1 MIDQA
6 SAGSDTSLNLLSS
19 DATANELETTARLPA
34 TSSETP
40 AHETLRGSFLNEI
53 EFDPSSVAR
62 PAADLDPNVRKTFV
76 LDTNVILHD
85 PGCLR
90 NFAEHDVAL
99 PIVVLEELDRFKKGN
114 EDIHAHAR
122 QFLRDLDE
130 LTGDLLSD
138 RGVSLGEDRGRVR
151 VVLGGRLSR
160 QLGDAFLQDNP
171 DHRILNAALELNEA
185 ARDRIVVLVT
195 KDTNLRMKAK
205 AFGLIAQDYET
216 DKVESFEK
224 LYSGKRVVAG
234 MPTEVVDLFYQN
246 GGRVEAA
253 SVPQVAEPVANENFV
268 LRNGSKS
275 ALATYL
281 PAERTFVRV
290 EKPTAFGVTPRNAE
304 QAFAMKALLNDDVK
318 LVTLVGKAGSGKTL
332 LALAGALECRT
343 EYRQI
348 LLARP
353 IVPLSN
359 RDIGYL
365 PGDVSSKLD
374 PYMQP
379 LYDNLNVIR
388 HGLGENSEN
397 AKKLAQMRE
406 NGKIEI
412 APLAYIRGRSLQR
425 VYFIVDEAQNL
436 TPHEIKTIVT
446 RAGEGTKIVLTG
458 DIHQIDHPY
467 LDSLSNGLSY
477 LINRMKGQPLYAH
490 VTLEK
495 GERSELAELASNLL

>member
-6 SAGSDTSLNLLSS
+6 FLAGSDIPQTRKANANDSPLPA
-19 DATANELETTARLPA
+19 ATASSATPKNATLPA
-34 TSSETP
+34 KLP
-40 AHETLRGSFLNEI
+40 HQGV
-53 EFDPSSVAR
+53 PKV
-62 PAADLDPNVRKTFV
+62 FV

-90 NFAEHDVAL
+90 NFEEHDVAV
-99 PIVVLEELDRFKKGN
+99 PITVLEELDRFKKGH
-114 EDIHAHAR
+114 EDIHVHAR
-122 QFLRDLDE
+122 QFLRELDD
-130 LTGDLLSD
+130 LTGDLLGE
-138 RGVSLGEDRGRVR
+138 RGVPLGEGRGRIR
-151 VVLGGRLSR
+151 VILGGRPNRRIGETFLSD
-160 QLGDAFLQDNP
+160 GP
-171 DHRILNAALELNEA
+171 DHRILDAALSVQERETDKL
-185 ARDRIVVLVT
+185 VVLVT

-216 DKVESFEK
+216 DKVESLET
-224 LYSGKRVVAG
+224 LYSGKRLVAD
-234 MPTEVVDLFYQN
+234 MPTEAVDLFYQH
-246 GGRVEAA
+246 GGRVESAA
-253 SVPQVAEPVANENFV
+253 LPQVADPLANENFI

-275 ALATYL
+275 ALATYR
-281 PAERTFVRV
+281 PSERVFHRV
-290 EKPTAFGVTPRNAE
+290 EKVTAYGITPRNAE
-304 QAFAMKALLNDDVK
+304 QSFAVHALLDDSIK

-332 LALAGALECRT
+332 LALAAALERRS

-365 PGDVSSKLD
+365 PGDIAAKLD

-388 HGLGENSEN
+388 HNLGENSEA
-397 AKKLAQMRE
+397 AKRIATMRE
-406 NGKIEI
+406 ANKLEI
-412 APLAYIRGRSLQR
+412 TPLAYIRGRTLQR

-436 TPHEIKTIVT
+436 TPHEVKTIVS
-446 RAGEGTKIVLTG
+446 RAGEGTKVILTG

-477 LINRMKGQPLYAH
+477 VINRMKGQPLYAH
-490 VTLEK
+490 VMLEK
-495 GERSELAELASNLL
+495 GERSELAELASDLL